1 MKTLIRVDIGDIAR
15 PNAIGLLGIEVL
27 LQDVPAARIILFR
40 PFPVCSNRLFRRH
53 PGQLH
58 SPHQPVHSSHADL
71 YAIFRL
77 EAPTHFM
84 SAEPLVRT
92 GVQVQD
98 LPSDILIFKNSR
110 GDRTEKMLVIRTPV
124 DP

>member
-1 MKTLIRVDIGDIAR
+1 MKPLIRVDIGDIAC
-15 PNAIGLLGIEVL
+15 PNAIGFLRIEVL
-27 LQDVPAARIILFR
+27 LQDVPAGRIILFLLL
-40 PFPVCSNRLFRRH
+40 PVCSSRLFRRH

-58 SPHQPVHSSHADL
+58 SSHQPVHSSHADL

-77 EAPTHFM
+77 EAATHFM
-84 SAEPLVRT
+84 STEPLVRT
-92 GVQVQD
+92 GVEVQD

-110 GDRTEKMLVIRTPV
+110 RGRAEKMLVIRTPV